1 MQAILRRYPYD
12 AANPPDVASVLTDA
26 QDLHAS
32 QGGYV
37 SSLVVDDGR
46 HLIAINLWETEQ
58 AAAQG
63 RAAIG
68 PKIQRLFEPL
78 MSGPSE
84 LVAVGTVLATDLTRS
99 SAAQQPKP

>member
-1 MQAILRRYPYD
+1 MHAILRRYPYD

-26 QDLHAS
+26 QDLHVS

-37 SSLVVDDGR
+37 GSLVVDDGR

-58 AAAQG
+58 AAAEG

-68 PKIQRLFEPL
+68 PKVQRLF
-78 MSGPSE
+78 GPFMF
-84 LVAVGTVLATDLTRS
+84 LCV
-99 SAAQQPKP
+99 